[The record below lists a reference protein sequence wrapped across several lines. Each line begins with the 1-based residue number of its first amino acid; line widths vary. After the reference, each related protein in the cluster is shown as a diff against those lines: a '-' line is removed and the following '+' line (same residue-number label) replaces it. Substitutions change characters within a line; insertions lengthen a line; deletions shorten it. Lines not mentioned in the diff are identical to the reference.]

1 MTTPARRVPGGWI
14 GRSVLAVVGLGMAA
28 LALEIG
34 LRVLYPDVP
43 IIRRD
48 ERLGSLARPNLDV
61 RKTFGGHERVV
72 RVTTNA
78 SGLRGA
84 ELPTG
89 RTPGV
94 RRVLAL
100 GDSFTFGDAVEAEEA
115 WPAQLERLLNGGASP
130 GRWHVVNAGIPGHGT
145 GQQLLLSRLL
155 EERVRPDV
163 VVLGFT
169 VVNDV
174 LDNLCVEEAS
184 YTPKRGVP
192 CFVLD
197 GERLQLVAP
206 PRIEP
211 EPARPAR
218 SRALDFLAGEARR
231 LTLGHPGLLALAGW
245 SGAADLPYVPAT
257 IASWYD
263 ARYAEPG
270 WRLTQRLLIE
280 LREQLRTERVPLVI
294 LVIPAALQVEAGLQ
308 SALRALGA
316 RHAAVGDFLA
326 DPARPQR
333 LVGDFCRSAA
343 LDCLDARPALL
354 ELAERGTRTYYSI
367 DNHWTPAA
375 HDRAADL
382 VARHLAARGLAD
394 VRGRERAAAR

>member
-1 MTTPARRVPGGWI
+1 MRTPARRAPGGWI
-14 GRSVLAVVGLGMAA
+14 GRAVLAVVGLAMAT

-48 ERLGSLARPNLDV
+48 ERVGSLARPNLDV

-72 RVTTNA
+72 RVATNA
-78 SGLRGA
+78 FGLRGA
-84 ELPTG
+84 EVPTG
-89 RTPGV
+89 KTPGL

-197 GERLQLVAP
+197 GQRLALVTP

-211 EPARPAR
+211 APARRAR
-218 SRALDFLAGEARR
+218 LRVVDFVAGEARR
-231 LTLGHPGLLALAGW
+231 LTLGHPRLLALAGW
-245 SGAADLPYVPAT
+245 SGVAADLPYVPAT

-263 ARYAEPG
+263 PRYAEPG
-270 WRLTQRLLIE
+270 WRLTRRLLTE
-280 LREQLRTERVPLVI
+280 LREQFHAQRVPLVV
-294 LVIPAALQVEAGLQ
+294 LVIPAALQVDPGLQ
-308 SALRALGA
+308 SALRAFGA
-316 RHAAVGDFLA
+316 RHAAVQDFLGE
-326 DPARPQR
+326 PARPQR
-333 LVGDFCRSAA
+333 LVADFCRSAA
-343 LDCLDARPALL
+343 LDCVDALPALQ
-354 ELAERGTRTYYSI
+354 ELGERGTRTYYSI

-375 HDRAADL
+375 HARAADL
-382 VARHLAARGLAD
+382 VAHRLAD
-394 VRGRERAAAR
+394 RGPADIRVGIAR

>member
-1 MTTPARRVPGGWI
+1 MNWIARAC
-14 GRSVLAVVGLGMAA
+14 LAAFGLVIP
-28 LALEIG
+28 LVALEIG

-78 SGLRGA
+78 FGLRGA

-94 RRVLAL
+94 RRVVAL

-115 WPAQLERLLNGGASP
+115 WPARLETRLNRGPVP
-130 GRWHVVNAGIPGHGT
+130 GRWQVVNAGIPGHGT
-145 GQQLLLSRLL
+145 GQQLLLSRML
-155 EERVRPDV
+155 EERLRPDV

-169 VVNDV
+169 VVNDL
-174 LDNLCVEEAS
+174 LDNLCIEEAS
-184 YTPKRGVP
+184 YTPKSGVP

-197 GERLQLVAP
+197 HEGLRLIPPATAVGPPAP
-206 PRIEP
+206 R
-211 EPARPAR
+211 ARFRFA
-218 SRALDFLAGEARR
+218 DFLAGEARR

-245 SGAADLPYVPAT
+245 SGMAVDLPYVPAT

-263 ARYAEPG
+263 RRYAEPG

-280 LREQLRTERVPLVI
+280 LRDDLDARGVPLVL
-294 LVIPAALQVEAGLQ
+294 LVIPAAVQVDAALQ
-308 SALRALGA
+308 STLRALGR
-316 RHAAVGDFLA
+316 RHAAVQDFLA
-326 DPARPQR
+326 EPLRPQQ
-333 LVGDFCRSAA
+333 LVAEFCRGAA
-343 LDCLDARPALL
+343 LDCVDALPELL

-375 HDRAADL
+375 HARAADL
-382 VARHLAARGLAD
+382 VAHRLADRALADARLGAAR
-394 VRGRERAAAR
+394 